1 MIPPAFRTTKHK
13 RADKA
18 VRSRQRETAAL
29 RAKTLG
35 AAGDRPKGFI
45 LLYNI

>member
-18 VRSRQRETAAL
+18 VHSCQRETAAL
-29 RAKTLG
+29 CTKTLG
-35 AAGDRPKGFI
+35 TAGDRPKGFYTI
-45 LLYNI
+45 